1 MKLEFLAG
9 DGVYF
14 NGGVNYLV
22 AEDDVRIYAEIPVT
36 EGSSEDFGYI
46 TMKNAILRSLENM
59 EIEPLEFWY
68 DGQESFLAPDASADG
83 KVYVEIESGDY
94 EKIVIVAK
102 DKESYTVEYEKER
115 KA

>member
-22 AEDDVRIYAEIPVT
+22 AEEDDVRIYAEIPVT

-46 TMKNAILRSLENM
+46 TMKNAVMHYLGNM
-59 EIEPLEFWY
+59 GIKPLEFWY
-68 DGQESFLAPDASADG
+68 DGQEKILAPDARADG
-83 KVYVEIESGDY
+83 KVYVEIEL
-94 EKIVIVAK
+94 
-102 DKESYTVEYEKER
+102 
-115 KA
+115 